1 MVFKPLEGNN
11 YDYDLVYLFYS
22 CTYIQIY
29 NKVSWVI
36 AHVRTLERLAPQGCH
51 MANTQA
57 SGATRVILK

>member
-11 YDYDLVYLFYS
+11 YEHDLVYLFYS

-36 AHVRTLERLAPQGCH
+36 AHVRTLERLVPQGRH

-57 SGATRVILK
+57 SGTTRVILK